1 MYQHDLVI
9 FIWTKKFTFYKKNV
23 TFQNGYFL
31 ILRIIYTSEV
41 VVYHV

>member
-1 MYQHDLVI
+1 MDIKIHALLQ
-9 FIWTKKFTFYKKNV
+9 KNV
-23 TFQNGYFL
+23 TFQNGYFS